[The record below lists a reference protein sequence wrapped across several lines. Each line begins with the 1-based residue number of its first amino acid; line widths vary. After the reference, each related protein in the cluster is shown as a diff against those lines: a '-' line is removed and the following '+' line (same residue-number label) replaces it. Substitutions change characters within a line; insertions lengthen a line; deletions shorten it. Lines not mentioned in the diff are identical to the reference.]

1 MCYTPFGRWGA
12 LAEELQ
18 VLAVV
23 EDVEAGLVLARP
35 GEGGTQAGSA
45 AHHLPELRLR
55 AHLLEEHQVD
65 DLGYIDAGVEH
76 VDGDGDVGWLRR
88 VRKVVDQA
96 LGVGY
101 VVIDATRKRAFEV
114 WIVSVETLDDELGV
128 GLVL

>member
-35 GEGGTQAGSA
+35 EEVGTQAGSS

-76 VDGDGDVGWLRR
+76 VDGNGDVGWLRR
-88 VRKVVDQA
+88 VREVVDQS
-96 LGVGY
+96 LRVGHA
-101 VVIDATRKRAFEV
+101 VIDAARERTLEV
-114 WIVSVETLDDELGV
+114 RVVGVEALDDELR
-128 GLVL
+128 